1 MSLIVKG
8 NLKEVAVYN
17 DKNMSVSKDFIEKL
31 EIKVDEIIKEACR
44 RAVENKRNTVMGKD
58 L

>member
-8 NLKEVAVYN
+8 NLKEAAVYN

-31 EIKVDEIIKEACR
+31 EQKVDELVKEACR
-44 RAVENKRNTVMGKD
+44 RATENKRNTVMGKD